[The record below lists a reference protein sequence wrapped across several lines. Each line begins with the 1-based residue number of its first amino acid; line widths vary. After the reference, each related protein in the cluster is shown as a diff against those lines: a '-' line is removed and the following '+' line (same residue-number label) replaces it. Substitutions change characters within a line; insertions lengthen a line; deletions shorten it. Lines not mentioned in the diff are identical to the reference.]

1 MEFNNLENEID
12 KVNKELAAEIRK
24 LSPVDSGALKRS
36 VKAQSA
42 IESPEGITA
51 PISLLNYYI
60 FPDLGTKFQSAQ
72 KFIER
77 AQTNVIGKE
86 INDIALAAAED
97 VSADL
102 ATVLPKEVDLTIQL

>member
-24 LSPVDSGALKRS
+24 LSPVDTGRLKRS
-36 VKAQSA
+36 
-42 IESPEGITA
+42 IETERTIETPQGIEA
-51 PISLLNYYI
+51 PISLLSYYI
-60 FPDLGTKFQSAQ
+60 FPDLGTKFQRAQ
-72 KFIER
+72 KFVER

-97 VSADL
+97 VSAEL
-102 ATVLPKEVDLTIQL
+102 GKVLPDTVTLTLDL